1 MTSTAQALILDFG
14 EVLTRPQP
22 RPVIERMA
30 STTGLPVDQV
40 LSRYWRHR
48 HAYDSGLTGRD
59 YWSLVL
65 ERDEDYDASLV
76 SELIEMDALS
86 WSDYREVVW
95 DIAAE
100 FRARGN
106 RIAQR
111 MPATAASS

>member
-1 MTSTAQALILDFG
+1 MILDFG

-30 STTGLPVDQV
+30 STTGLPVDQF

-65 ERDEDYDASLV
+65 ERNEDYDASLV

-86 WSDYREVVW
+86 WSDYREAVW

-106 RIAQR
+106 RIA
-111 MPATAASS
+111 